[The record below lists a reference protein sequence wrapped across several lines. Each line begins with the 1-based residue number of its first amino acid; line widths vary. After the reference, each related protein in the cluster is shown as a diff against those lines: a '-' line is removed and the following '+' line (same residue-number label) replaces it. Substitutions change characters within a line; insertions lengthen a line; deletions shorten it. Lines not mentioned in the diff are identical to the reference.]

1 MCRTL
6 QIFTEQPQLP
16 HCTVVI
22 QITQLHILDTDDDFQ
37 DIFITKKKKKKQ
49 FFSNYY
55 LAVQPPKICMVLDWN
70 RLEIWV
76 I

>member
-37 DIFITKKKKKKQ
+37 DIFITKKKKKETI
-49 FFSNYY
+49 
-55 LAVQPPKICMVLDWN
+55 L
-70 RLEIWV
+70 
-76 I
+76 

>member
-1 MCRTL
+1 MEFFLLMCRTL

-37 DIFITKKKKKKQ
+37 DIFITKKKRNN
-49 FFSNYY
+49 S
-55 LAVQPPKICMVLDWN
+55 L
-70 RLEIWV
+70 V
-76 I
+76 III